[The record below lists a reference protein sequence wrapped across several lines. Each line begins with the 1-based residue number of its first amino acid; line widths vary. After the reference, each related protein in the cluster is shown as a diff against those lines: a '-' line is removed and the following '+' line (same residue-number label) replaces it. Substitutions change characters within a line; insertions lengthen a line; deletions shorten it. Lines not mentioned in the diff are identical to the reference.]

1 VMGMGRFL
9 ELFRPISRFIP
20 EVKAPERRVSLNS
33 KFMWTAL
40 ALIVYLVMAETPL
53 YGVTSGGE
61 SDYLFT
67 VRVIFAATQGTLLEL
82 GIGPIV
88 TAGLIIQLL
97 AGSEIIEFDNT
108 NPEHRALFTTASKVF
123 SFVMVIV
130 QASLY
135 IMGGAYGRIDFGT
148 SLLVFGQLLAAGFI
162 IMMLDELVQKG
173 WGIGSGIS
181 LFIVAGIT
189 KGIWWNSLALFQ
201 VADGKRLG
209 AIWAFFESI
218 FMGEPVW
225 NWFHRPGGANTPD
238 MIGLLTTV
246 AVFAFAI
253 YIEGMR
259 VELPI
264 SHSMFRGFR
273 GKMPIKLLYVSN
285 IPVIL
290 AYALF
295 ANVQLWGQI
304 AWSRWNRGN
313 TNILLNLLGMYNQTE
328 SGASPIGGLA
338 YYVSSPRSLEAV
350 MREPL
355 HALIYTIIVVAIC
368 VVFSITWLEIGGLG
382 AENMADQLLGSGMQ
396 VPGFRRSR
404 RPIVNLLNRYIPTIT
419 VIGGFLVGLLA
430 AISEFFGVFGS
441 GMGALLCVSILYQ
454 YYQTLVQEQVEDLY
468 PFLRGAFR

>member
-1 VMGMGRFL
+1 MGRFL
-9 ELFRPISRFIP
+9 ELFRPISRFVP
-20 EVKAPERRVSLNS
+20 EVRAPERKVSFNTRL
-33 KFMWTAL
+33 MWTAL
-40 ALIVYLVMAETPL
+40 ALIIYLVMAETSL
-53 YGVTSGGE
+53 YGVARKEGE
-61 SDYLFT
+61 DTLFT
-67 VRVIFAATQGTLLEL
+67 MRVIFAATQGTLLEL

-97 AGSEIIEFDNT
+97 AGSEIIGFDNT
-108 NPEHRALFTTASKVF
+108 NPEDRALFTTASKVF
-123 SFVMVIV
+123 SFLMIIF

-135 IMGGAYGRIDFGT
+135 ILGGYYGRIDFGT
-148 SLLVFGQLLAAGFI
+148 SLIIFGQLLAAGFI

-189 KGIWWNSLALFQ
+189 KNIWWSSFSILGTMG
-201 VADGKRLG
+201 DGKKYG
-209 AIWAFFESI
+209 AIPAFIEAI
-218 FMGEPVW
+218 FKREPIRSW
-225 NWFHRPGGANTPD
+225 FYRAGNWPD
-238 MIGLLTTV
+238 MVGLLTTL
-246 AVFAFAI
+246 AVFAFVV

-295 ANVQLWGQI
+295 ANFQLWGQI

-313 TNILLNLLGMYNQTE
+313 TNALLNLLGMYNQTE
-328 SGASPIGGLA
+328 RGVYPIGGLT
-338 YYVSSPRSLEAV
+338 YYVSSPGSLDAV
-350 MREPL
+350 MQDPIR
-355 HALIYTIIVVAIC
+355 ALVYTCIVVGIC
-368 VVFSITWLEIGGLG
+368 IIFSITWLEIGGLG
-382 AENMADQLLGSGMQ
+382 AENVANQLLSSGMQ

-404 RPIVNLLNRYIPTIT
+404 RPIVALLNRYIPTIT
-419 VIGGFLVGLLA
+419 VIGGLIVGLLA
-430 AISEFFGVFGS
+430 AVSEFFGIFGS

>member
-1 VMGMGRFL
+1 MARFL

-20 EVKAPERRVSLNS
+20 EVKAPERKVSFNS
-33 KFMWTAL
+33 RLMWTGL
-40 ALIVYLVMAETPL
+40 ALIVYLIMAETPL
-53 YGVTSGGE
+53 YGVTSGDE

-123 SFVMVIV
+123 SFLMVIL

-148 SLLVFGQLLAAGFI
+148 SLLVFGQLLAAGFV

-189 KGIWWNSLALFQ
+189 KGIWWNSLAL
-201 VADGKRLG
+201 VGPMGDGKKLG
-209 AIWAFFESI
+209 AIPAFFEAI
-218 FMGEPVW
+218 FRKEPVL
-225 NWFHRPGGANTPD
+225 NWFYRTGGSNTPD

-264 SHSMFRGFR
+264 SHAMFRGFR
-273 GKMPIKLLYVSN
+273 AKMPIKLLYVSN

-304 AWSRWNRGN
+304 AWSRV
-313 TNILLNLLGMYNQTE
+313 
-328 SGASPIGGLA
+328 APIGGLA
-338 YYVSSPRSLEAV
+338 YYVSSPRSLEGV
-350 MREPL
+350 MRAPL
-355 HALIYTIIVVAIC
+355 HALIYTCIVVAVC
-368 VVFSITWLEIGGLG
+368 VVFSMTWLEIGGLG

-419 VIGGFLVGLLA
+419 VIGGFIA
-430 AISEFFGVFGS
+430 PAWAPYSASASSTSTTRPSSRSRWRTSTPSS
-441 GMGALLCVSILYQ
+441 GAHSGNLW
-454 YYQTLVQEQVEDLY
+454 
-468 PFLRGAFR
+468 